1 MERLDKIGLRMTT
14 LERKRV
20 RVAHI
25 VEKTVVARLRWFRY
39 MDQRLVDYVVTRVC
53 HMEGN

>member
-1 MERLDKIGLRMTT
+1 MTT